1 MLIKLMENT
10 MSETRETRDYL
21 VRQFTLQV
29 GRRDGLLQDRQT
41 LLSTG
46 ELTRDEWNT
55 ELDRL
60 NNVVE
65 FLQSEFQRLDN

>member
-1 MLIKLMENT
+1 MLIKKGVKMN
-10 MSETRETRDYL
+10 ETIETRDYL

-46 ELTRDEWNT
+46 DMTRDEWRVEFN
-55 ELDRL
+55 RL
-60 NNVVE
+60 NSVVQ
-65 FLQSEFQRLDN
+65 FLQSEFQRLEN

>member
-1 MLIKLMENT
+1 

-46 ELTRDEWNT
+46 DLTRDEWRA
-55 ELDRL
+55 EYSRL
-60 NNVVE
+60 NAVVR
-65 FLQSEFQRLDN
+65 FLQSEFERLDS

>member
-1 MLIKLMENT
+1 
-10 MSETRETRDYL
+10 MSETRQTRDYL

-46 ELTRDEWNT
+46 ELTRDEWNK

>member
-1 MLIKLMENT
+1 

>member
-1 MLIKLMENT
+1 
-10 MSETRETRDYL
+10 MSETRETKDWL

-46 ELTRDEWNT
+46 DMTRDEWSR
-55 ELDRL
+55 ELERL

-65 FLQSEFQRLDN
+65 FLQSEFQRLEN

>member
-1 MLIKLMENT
+1 

-46 ELTRDEWNT
+46 DMTRDEWRVEFN
-55 ELDRL
+55 RL
-60 NNVVE
+60 NSVVQ
-65 FLQSEFQRLDN
+65 FLQSEFQRLEN